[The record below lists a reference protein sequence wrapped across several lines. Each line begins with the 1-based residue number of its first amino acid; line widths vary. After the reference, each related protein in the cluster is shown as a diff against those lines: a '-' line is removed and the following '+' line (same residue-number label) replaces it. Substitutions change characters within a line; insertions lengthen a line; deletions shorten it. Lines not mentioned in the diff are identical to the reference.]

1 MTEERLILFDFL
13 IPVAILMVLTIV
25 FWITDLDVAIQK
37 FFFVQGEGWIYK
49 DVNPW
54 RFLYD
59 YGTIP
64 AILLAVAS
72 LFAFIGSFRIRKIAP
87 YRKVF
92 LFFVLLMV
100 IGPGLVVNTIFKGYW
115 GRPRPRH
122 IEVFGGSQPFLYV
135 WEKGKAGE
143 GHSFPSGHASMGFFL
158 LSPYFI
164 VRRRSKKW
172 SLIFLTLGLSS
183 GIIMGLA
190 RIVQGGHFASDVIW
204 SGGFVYLCGLGL
216 YYLLR
221 LDSVRWEL
229 TSEQVPIVGV
239 SMREPR

>member
-1 MTEERLILFDFL
+1 MERKRKHLILFDFL

-25 FWITDLDVAIQK
+25 FWATELDLAIQK
-37 FFFVQGEGWIYK
+37 NFFVQGEGWIYK
-49 DVNPW
+49 NMFPW

-64 AILLAVAS
+64 AIVLAAVSLL
-72 LFAFIGSFRIRKIAP
+72 AFIGSFRIRKIVP

-92 LFFVLLMV
+92 VFFVLLML
-100 IGPGLVVNTIFKGYW
+100 IGPGLVVNTIFKQHW

-122 IEVFGGSQPFLYV
+122 LEVFGGSESFLYV
-135 WEKGKAGE
+135 WEKGETGE

-158 LSPYFI
+158 FAPYFI
-164 VRRRSKKW
+164 LRRNSKKR
-172 SLIFLTLGLSS
+172 SVLFLTIGLSA
-183 GIIMGLA
+183 GIIIGLA

-204 SGGFVYLCGLGL
+204 AGGFVYLCGIGL

-221 LDSVRWEL
+221 LDR
-229 TSEQVPIVGV
+229 I
-239 SMREPR
+239 